1 MKLDQLAEPKP
12 MLDEDTLATITKGSQ
27 IKIQLTDGISDK
39 FNETIIM
46 EVVNRDSHVI
56 EARFIRR
63 QTGRFDDAQSASVS
77 PFSTDTVVFIKE
89 AVFAVLND

>member
-12 MLDEDTLATITKGSQ
+12 VLDKETLATITNGSQ

-56 EARFIRR
+56 EAKFIRR
-63 QTGRFDDAQSASVS
+63 QTSRFEDAQLASVS
-77 PFSTDTVVFIKE
+77 PFLTDTVVFIKE

>member
-12 MLDEDTLATITKGSQ
+12 ILDEETLATIIKGSQ
-27 IKIQLTDGISDK
+27 IKIQLTDGVSDK

-56 EARFIRR
+56 EAKFIRR
-63 QTGRFDDAQSASVS
+63 QTGRFEGAQSVSVS
-77 PFSTDTVVFIKE
+77 PFLTDTVVFIKE